1 MALRTRLCDLLDIEV
16 PIIQAPIGGAS
27 VPALAAAVSN
37 AGGLGMLSV
46 TWRRPD
52 ELRQMLR
59 ETQRLT
65 TRPVGVNLV
74 LSWDQA
80 DQSKRIEICLAEGIK
95 IFSFFWGDPTP
106 YLDRLRRAGA
116 LVMQT
121 VGSAAEA
128 RQAVADG
135 VDIVVA
141 QGWEAGGH
149 IWGQVSSLVLIPAA
163 VDAAGSVPVVAAG
176 GIADGRGLAAALT
189 LGASGVWLGTRF
201 LASEE
206 AQVHPMVK
214 EQVLSHVET
223 DTAYGEI
230 FNVGWDNA
238 PHRVLRNST
247 VERWEAAGGPT
258 IDRPGAGETVATTA
272 DGTPVVRYSDTMPR
286 AGMTGDLEALAFY
299 AGQSVGLIHGIEP
312 AAMIVTR
319 LVTEAEQVLKAGA
332 GLVVS

>member
-1 MALRTRLCDLLDIEV
+1 MALHTRLCDLLGIKA
-16 PIIQAPIGGAS
+16 PIIQAPIGGAT

-52 ELRQMLR
+52 ELRELLR

-65 TRPVGVNLV
+65 TRPIGVNLV

-80 DQSKRIEICLAEGIK
+80 ERVEICLEEGIK
-95 IFSFFWGDPTP
+95 IFSFFWGDPRP
-106 YLDRLRRAGA
+106 YLARLREAGA

-135 VDIVVA
+135 VDILVA

-149 IWGQVSSLVLIPAA
+149 VWGGVSSLVLIPAT
-163 VDAAGSVPVVAAG
+163 VDVAGSVPVVAAG

-206 AQVHPMVK
+206 AQAHPMVK
-214 EQVLSHVET
+214 EQLLSQVET
-223 DTAYGEI
+223 GTAFGEI
-230 FNVGWDNA
+230 FNIGWENA
-238 PHRVLRNST
+238 QHRVLRNST
-247 VERWEAAGGPT
+247 VERWEAAGRPAT
-258 IDRPGAGETVATTA
+258 DRPGAGETVAKQA

-299 AGQSVGLIHGIEP
+299 AGQSVGLIHDIEP
-312 AAMIVTR
+312 AATIVTR
-319 LVTEAEQVLKAGA
+319 LVAEAEQALKVAREG
-332 GLVVS
+332 